1 MAGMLADLGDR
12 LARHRAAVDG
22 NPLRSFPETFV
33 AEIRTRAEGV
43 DK

>member
-1 MAGMLADLGDR
+1 MLADLGDR
-12 LARHRAAVDG
+12 LSRHRAAVDG